1 MNMINNRILVLGA
14 TGAMGKYLVPYLLDM
29 GWVVD
34 AVAMDEFPLAHKN
47 LHSIAMSLPED
58 NDDAIDEL
66 LKNEYAA
73 VVDFLIYHNTDVNFA
88 RRMPKFLDGTDHY
101 IYLSSYR
108 TYANEEHPIKETSP
122 LLIDVLPPEEIAT
135 HPNDYALY
143 KARGERML
151 RASGKKNW
159 TAIRPAITYSV
170 GRYQLVTCEANVVY
184 TRAMEGKTVL
194 LPEEAM
200 GVQATMSWAGDVAKM
215 IARLI
220 LNPAAYGETYT
231 VSTAEHNE
239 WRTVA
244 EYYKKLIGLKYETIP
259 AEEFIPIMANPARA
273 DGLVGARWQLC
284 YDRLFDRVMDNSKI
298 LNVTGMKQSE
308 LMPLYDGLKKV
319 LAELPQ
325 GYAFPPTTVNERM
338 DQYIKMK
345 GIK

>member
-1 MNMINNRILVLGA
+1 MNTKKVLVLGA

-29 GWVVD
+29 GYAVD
-34 AVAMDEFPLAHKN
+34 AVAMDEFPLSHKN
-47 LHSIAMSLPED
+47 FRSFAMSVPED
-58 NDDAIDEL
+58 KDDAIEEL
-66 LKNEYAA
+66 LKNEYDAI
-73 VVDFLIYHNTDVNFA
+73 VDFLLYHRTDENFS
-88 RRMPKFLDGTDHY
+88 RRMPKFLENTDHY

-108 TYANEEHPIKETSP
+108 VYADEEHPIKETSP
-122 LLIDVLPPEEIAT
+122 LLIDVLPAEKIDERGD
-135 HPNDYALY
+135 DYSLY

-151 RASGKKNW
+151 KASGKKNW
-159 TAIRPAITYSV
+159 TAIRPAITYSI

-184 TRAMEGKTVL
+184 TRAMAGKTVL
-194 LPEEAM
+194 LPEAAM
-200 GVQATMSWAGDVAKM
+200 SVQATMSWAGDVAKM

-259 AEEFIPIMANPARA
+259 TEDFIGIMANPERA
-273 DGLVGARWQLC
+273 DGLIGARWQLC
-284 YDRLFDRVMDNSKI
+284 YDRLFDRIVDNSKI
-298 LNVTGMKQSE
+298 LNLTGMKQSE

-325 GYAFPPTTVNERM
+325 GYAFPTASVNDRM
-338 DQYIKMK
+338 DQYINTK

>member
-1 MNMINNRILVLGA
+1 MVMNNKKVLVLGA
-14 TGAMGKYLVPYLLDM
+14 TGAMGQYLVPYLLYM
-29 GWVVD
+29 GWEVD
-34 AVAMDEFPLAHKN
+34 AVAMNEFPLSHKD
-47 LHSIAMSLPED
+47 LRSFAMSVPED
-58 NDDAIDEL
+58 NDDAIEEL

-73 VVDFLIYHNTDVNFA
+73 IVDFLIYHKTENFE
-88 RRMPKFLDGTDHY
+88 RRIDKFLNNTDHY

-122 LLIDVLPPEEIAT
+122 LLLDVLSAEEIAKN
-135 HPNDYALY
+135 PGDYSLY
-143 KARGERML
+143 KAEGERVL
-151 RASGKKNW
+151 HAKTKKNW
-159 TAIRPAITYSV
+159 SIIRPAITYSV

-184 TRAMEGKTVL
+184 TRAMAGKTVL

-200 GVQATMSWAGDVAKM
+200 GVQATMSWAGDIAMM
-215 IARLI
+215 IARMI

-259 AEEFIPIMANPARA
+259 AEDFIGIMANPERA
-273 DGLVGARWQLC
+273 NGLVGARWQLC
-284 YDRLFDRVMDNSKI
+284 YDRLFDRIVDNSKI
-298 LNVTGMKQSE
+298 LNLTGMKQSE

-319 LAELPQ
+319 LAELPRD
-325 GYAFPPTTVNERM
+325 YAFPPTTINERM
-338 DQYIKMK
+338 DKYIKEK

>member
-1 MNMINNRILVLGA
+1 MKNKKILVLGA

-29 GWVVD
+29 GYSVD

-47 LHSIAMSLPED
+47 LRSLVMSVPED
-58 NDDAIDEL
+58 NDEAIENL

-73 VVDFLIYHNTDVNFA
+73 VVDFLIYHRTDVNFA
-88 RRMPKFLDGTDHY
+88 RRMPTFLANTDHY

-108 TYANEEHPIKETSP
+108 VYANEEHPIKETSP
-122 LLIDVLPPEEIAT
+122 LLIDVLPPEAIAERGD
-135 HPNDYALY
+135 DYCLY

-151 RASGKKNW
+151 KASGKKNW

-170 GRYQLVTCEANVVY
+170 GRYQLVTCEANLVY
-184 TRAMEGKTVL
+184 TRAMAGKTL
-194 LPEEAM
+194 ILPREAM
-200 GVQATMSWAGDVAKM
+200 HVEATMSWAGDVAMM

-231 VSTAEHNE
+231 VSTAEHHPWGE
-239 WRTVA
+239 IA
-244 EYYKKLIGLKYETIP
+244 EYYERLIGLKYETVIAP
-259 AEEFIPIMANPARA
+259 NYLRIVGNPDRA
-273 DGLVGARWQLC
+273 DGLIGARWQLF
-284 YDRLFDRVMDNSKI
+284 YDRLFDRVIDNTKI

-319 LAELPQ
+319 LAELPK
-325 GYAFPPTTVNERM
+325 GYVFPNISANERM
-338 DQYIKMK
+338 DEYIKMK